1 MFDRIRLQL
10 TASYVGILALILVVF
25 SIVVSAVFADQIATR
40 QDNRLAQQARS
51 KAQSLLEGRVQDF
64 FSAPGEPLAVWTRVA
79 QDGRVLDPPTL
90 SVNAPKAFPSRAA
103 TPSSYSVRSARRPT
117 PLKLLSE
124 ELAKR
129 SVREKRTLYSTITG
143 QGGDVRVVSFPVM
156 RAGEVI
162 AVVQV
167 AEPSELV
174 EGTVTRLIL
183 ILVPIG
189 LGALVLAAVGGLA
202 IARRAVRPIQVA
214 FDRQRTF
221 IADASHELK
230 TPLTLMRIDA
240 EMLAQDPALTDG
252 RELAEEL
259 LTETDRMS
267 AVVSDL
273 LLLARL
279 DAGKVA
285 IAHKP
290 FDLNVVIAE
299 TANRFQKR
307 AQTEGVA
314 LETQAEGR
322 RLEAQGD
329 PGRTSQILAALVDN
343 ALRFTLTGGR
353 VTITG
358 RSANRRVEAIVRD
371 NGPGMAPEHVPHI
384 FDRFYRAEAAR
395 TRESGGTGL
404 GLAIARDL
412 ARAQGGEL
420 AAENAEDGGAVF
432 RLSLPTNHDA

>member
-10 TASYVGILALILVVF
+10 TAAYVAILALILLVF
-25 SIVVSAVFADQIATR
+25 GIVVAAVFADQVATH
-40 QDNRLAQQARS
+40 QDSRLAQQARS
-51 KAQSLLEGRVQDF
+51 KAQSLLEGRVEDF
-64 FSAPGEPLAVWTRVA
+64 FPAPGEPLAVWAPVGRS
-79 QDGRVLDPPTL
+79 GRVLDPPKLRVT
-90 SVNAPKAFPSRAA
+90 APKEFQSGAEMPS
-103 TPSSYSVRSARRPT
+103 PSSVEPADSPT

-124 ELAKR
+124 ELAER
-129 SVREKRTLYSTITG
+129 SVREERRLHSTIPG
-143 QGGDVRVVSFPVM
+143 QGGDVRVVSLPVM
-156 RAGEVI
+156 QAGEVV

-174 EGTVTRLIL
+174 QGTVTRLIST
-183 ILVPIG
+183 LVPIG

-202 IARRAVRPIQVA
+202 VARRAVRPIQEA

-240 EMLAQDPALTDG
+240 EMLAQDPTLTDV

-259 LTETDRMS
+259 VAETDHMS

-279 DAGKVA
+279 DAGKIA
-285 IAHKP
+285 IADKP
-290 FDLNVVIAE
+290 FELNVVVAE
-299 TANRFQKR
+299 TANRFEKR
-307 AQTEGVA
+307 AQSEGVS
-314 LETQAEGR
+314 LEARIEG
-322 RLEAQGD
+322 RLEAHGD
-329 PGRTSQILAALVDN
+329 PERTAQVLAALVDN
-343 ALRFTLTGGR
+343 AFRFTPAGGCI
-353 VTITG
+353 TITG
-358 RSANRRVEAIVRD
+358 RLANRRVEAIVRD
-371 NGPGMAPEHVPHI
+371 SGPGIDPEHMPYI

-395 TRESGGTGL
+395 TREGGGTGL

-432 RLSLPTNHDA
+432 RLSLPRYPGA

>member
-10 TASYVGILALILVVF
+10 TASYVAILALILLVF
-25 SIVVSAVFADQIATR
+25 GIVVAVVFADQVASH

-51 KAQSLLEGRVQDF
+51 KAQSLLEGRVEDF
-64 FSAPGEPLAVWTRVA
+64 FPSPGEPQAVWAPVT

-90 SVNAPKAFPSRAA
+90 IVNAPKVFPSREE
-103 TPSSYSVRSARRPT
+103 TPFSYPVERADSPT

-129 SVREKRTLYSTITG
+129 SVRDKQLHYSTIKG
-143 QGGDVRVVSFPVM
+143 QGDDVRVVSFPVM
-156 RAGEVI
+156 QAGEVV

-174 EGTVTRLIL
+174 QGTVTGLIV

-189 LGALVLAAVGGLA
+189 LGALVLAALGGLA
-202 IARRAVRPIQVA
+202 IARRAVRPIQEA

-240 EMLAQDPALTDG
+240 EMLAQDPTLTDA

-259 LTETDRMS
+259 VAETDHMS
-267 AVVSDL
+267 TVVSDL

-279 DAGKVA
+279 DTGKIA
-285 IAHKP
+285 IADKP
-290 FDLNVVIAE
+290 FDLNVVMAE
-299 TANRFQKR
+299 TVSRFEKR
-307 AQTEGVA
+307 AQAEGVSLEA
-314 LETQAEGR
+314 RIEGRLETH
-322 RLEAQGD
+322 GD
-329 PGRTSQILAALVDN
+329 PGRTAQILAALVDN
-343 ALRFTLTGGR
+343 ALRFTPAGGR
-353 VTITG
+353 ITITG
-358 RSANRRVEAIVRD
+358 RLANRRVEAIVRD
-371 NGPGMAPEHVPHI
+371 GGPGIAPEHMPYI

-395 TRESGGTGL
+395 TREGGGTGL

-432 RLSLPTNHDA
+432 RLSLPRYPGA

>member
-10 TASYVGILALILVVF
+10 TASYVAILALILIVF
-25 SIVVSAVFADQIATR
+25 GIVVTTVFADQLAAR
-40 QDNRLAQQARS
+40 QDSRLAQQAHS
-51 KAQSLLEGRVQDF
+51 KAESILEGRGQAF
-64 FSAPGEPLAVWTRVA
+64 FSAPGEPIAVWAPVA
-79 QDGRVLDPPTL
+79 PDGRVLNPPRLSVNVPEAFASRANRPSPSSEKPADPPT
-90 SVNAPKAFPSRAA
+90 R
-103 TPSSYSVRSARRPT
+103 
-117 PLKLLSE
+117 LKLLSE
-124 ELAKR
+124 ELARR
-129 SVREKRTLYSTITG
+129 SVREKRTHYSTITA
-143 QGGDVRVVSFPVM
+143 QEGDVRVVSLPVM

-174 EGTVTRLIL
+174 QGTVTRLIL
-183 ILVPIG
+183 ILMPIG
-189 LGALVLAAVGGLA
+189 LAALLLAALGGLA
-202 IARRAVRPIQVA
+202 VSRRAIRPVKEA

-221 IADASHELK
+221 VADASHELK

-240 EMLAQDPALTDG
+240 EMLAQDPAQSG
-252 RELAEEL
+252 GGELAEEL
-259 LTETDRMS
+259 VTETDRMS
-267 AVVSDL
+267 TLVSDL

-285 IAHKP
+285 IGDKP

-307 AQTEGVA
+307 AQAEDVS
-314 LETQAEGR
+314 LETRAEGR
-322 RLEAQGD
+322 LEARGD

-343 ALRFTLTGGR
+343 ALHFTSKGGH

-371 NGPGMAPEHVPHI
+371 NGPGIAAEHMPYI
-384 FDRFYRAEAAR
+384 FDRYYRAEAAR
-395 TRESGGTGL
+395 SREGGGTGL

-420 AAENAEDGGAVF
+420 AAEKAEDNGAVF
-432 RLSLPTNHDA
+432 CLSLPTNPGA